1 MSDSKEKSIHCL
13 QKNIATL
20 SAVFV
25 GILFYCAVL
34 PVQSQA
40 VDLHQVL
47 MPPSADNWFG
57 TDVMGRD
64 MWGRTV
70 KGLLLSIQIGGGSAL
85 LSGFIALFL
94 TIIAGLNQ
102 RCEWGVSLII
112 DMFMAIPHLLLLI
125 IMTLALGG
133 GMNGVIWAVALT
145 HWPKLTR
152 LLVEEQRGLLK
163 CQFVQLAGQFGRP
176 KWFILWHH
184 VLPFFLPHCLI
195 GILLMIPHALIHVS
209 GLTFLGFGLEPTTP
223 SIGILLSEASRYM
236 LSGNWWLAV
245 FPGLVL
251 LVVLLL
257 LSVIGQACVRLS
269 QIKGY

>member
-1 MSDSKEKSIHCL
+1 MSNPKEKSIHRL
-13 QKNIATL
+13 QQNITIL
-20 SAVFV
+20 TVIFI
-25 GILFYCAVL
+25 GILFYCSVL

-40 VDLHQVL
+40 IDLHQVL
-47 MPPSADNWFG
+47 MAPSVDNWFG
-57 TDVMGRD
+57 TDAMGRD
-64 MWGRTV
+64 MWGRTA

-85 LSGFIALFL
+85 LSGFIALVL
-94 TIIAGLNQ
+94 TIVAGLNQ
-102 RCEWGVSLII
+102 RCEWGVSLVV

-133 GMNGVIWAVALT
+133 GMSGVIWAVALT

-152 LLVEEQRGLLK
+152 LLVEEQRGLLM

-176 KWFILWHH
+176 KWSILWHH
-184 VLPFFLPHCLI
+184 VLPFLSPHCLI
-195 GILLMIPHALIHVS
+195 GVLLMIPHALIHVS

-223 SIGILLSEASRYM
+223 SIGILLSDASRYM

-251 LVVLLL
+251 LAVLLL
-257 LSVIGQACVRLS
+257 LSSIGQASVRVT
-269 QIKGY
+269 QIRGY

>member
-1 MSDSKEKSIHCL
+1 MSEPKQKSISRL
-13 QKNIATL
+13 RRNIASLT
-20 SAVFV
+20 AVFI
-25 GILFYCAVL
+25 GILFYCAIL

-47 MPPSADNWFG
+47 MPPSVDNWFG

-70 KGLLLSIQIGGGSAL
+70 KGLLLSIQIGVGSAL
-85 LSGFIALFL
+85 LSGLIALLL
-94 TIIAGLNQ
+94 TVIAGLNR
-102 RCEWGVSLII
+102 RCEWGVSLIV
-112 DMFMAIPHLLLLI
+112 DTFMAIPHLLLLI

-152 LLVEEQRGLLK
+152 LLVEEQRGLLM
-163 CQFVQLAGQFGRP
+163 CQFVLLAGQFDRP
-176 KWFILWHH
+176 KWSIIWHH
-184 VLPFFLPHCLI
+184 VFPFLLPHCLI

-251 LVVLLL
+251 LAVLLL
-257 LSVIGQACVRLS
+257 LSAMGQACVRLS